1 MHWPADHP
9 LRTDPRLAKFR
20 SDADAVCPEGSVVAV
35 LRHVKG
41 RRVTS
46 LVRTPDGPAVL
57 KLYHSPRASENHRRL
72 QMLRLGA
79 GCIGLPRPLG
89 VGPGGHAGLLEYVP
103 GRPLGTLAG
112 ADFVAACKEVG
123 RALARLHASDVLLG
137 RSWTARTEIDELAR
151 RFTASD
157 GGPWLPP
164 APDTLVPTHRD
175 LNPSQVVVDAGAV
188 RLIDFDEATMAP
200 AGLDVGNFL
209 AHLTKDVVQGRR
221 PSTETESAGD
231 AFLRGYGRIP
241 RDLWWWRRI
250 ALTRLACRA
259 EERRGRPAEA
269 ASLRALAG

>member
-35 LRHVKG
+35 LRHREG
-41 RRVTS
+41 HRVTT

-57 KLYHSPRASENHRRL
+57 KLYHSARASENHRRL

-79 GCIGLPRPLG
+79 GCVALPRPLG
-89 VGPGGHAGLLEYVP
+89 VGPAGHAGLLEYLP
-103 GRPLGTLAG
+103 GRPLRALAG
-112 ADFVAACKEVG
+112 ADFVAACEEVG
-123 RALARLHASDVLLG
+123 RALARLHTSDVVLDHE
-137 RSWTARTEIDELAR
+137 WTAQTEIDELAR
-151 RFTASD
+151 RFPSER
-157 GGPWLPP
+157 GSWLPP
-164 APDTLVPTHRD
+164 AADSLVPAHRD
-175 LNPSQVVVDAGAV
+175 LNPSQVVVDPGGV
-188 RLIDFDEATMAP
+188 RLIDLDEAAMAP
-200 AGLDVGNFL
+200 PGLDVGNFL
-209 AHLTKDVVQGRR
+209 AHLTKEVVQNRR
-221 PSTETESAGD
+221 PTSETGPAGD

-241 RDLWWWRRI
+241 RDLPWWRRI

>member
-9 LRTDPRLAKFR
+9 VRTDPLLAEWR
-20 SDADAVCPEGSVVAV
+20 ADADAVCPTGSVVAV
-35 LRHVKG
+35 LRCVAG
-41 RRVTS
+41 RRVST

-57 KLYHSPRASENHRRL
+57 KLYRSEKASGNHLRL
-72 QMLRLGA
+72 QTLWRAA
-79 GCIGLPRPLG
+79 GPVPLPHPLA
-89 VGPGGHAGLLEYVP
+89 VGPAGHASLLEYVP
-103 GRPLGTLAG
+103 GRLLSEVSG
-112 ADFVAACKEVG
+112 ADFVAACEEVG
-123 RALARLHASDVLLG
+123 RMLARLHASDVLLD
-137 RSWTARTEIDELAR
+137 RNWTARSEIDELGR

-175 LNPSQVVVDAGAV
+175 LHLGQVVMAPGAV

-221 PSTETESAGD
+221 PSTEAGPAGD